1 MGAVVARCFSELSGR
16 RTRALDG
23 RSTPRTRIWAKRP
36 LSTRAWK
43 LHAHCGDAAGAVF
56 RTKRQTCQ
64 SETTRIRNLSDR
76 PRRRADAQAAQLA
89 PGSRL
94 ITSRLVRTSRVEEQQ
109 MWIAHARTNPPLRL
123 LFRCIE
129 RSCVQEL
136 SSPARPAPLTH
147 CVPPRGGTRRVKR
160 GTARAADAPT
170 SRDHGSA
177 KRRWSERSRLFP
189 SRTTPSASPAANL
202 ESSPS
207 LRSALLEKQTETQS
221 DLLLGRGMHQLV
233 LLETRV
239 KFRRP
244 RDEK

>member
-1 MGAVVARCFSELSGR
+1 MR
-16 RTRALDG
+16 RTRAE
-23 RSTPRTRIWAKRP
+23 RS
-36 LSTRAWK
+36 LSTRPRQ
-43 LHAHCGDAAGAVF
+43 LEDLFPDAGGSSSK
-56 RTKRQTCQ
+56 RERQTCQ

-189 SRTTPSASPAANL
+189 SRTTPSASPECTNWCSSRLALNL
-202 ESSPS
+202 G
-207 LRSALLEKQTETQS
+207 A
-221 DLLLGRGMHQLV
+221 H
-233 LLETRV
+233 ETRS
-239 KFRRP
+239 
-244 RDEK
+244 E